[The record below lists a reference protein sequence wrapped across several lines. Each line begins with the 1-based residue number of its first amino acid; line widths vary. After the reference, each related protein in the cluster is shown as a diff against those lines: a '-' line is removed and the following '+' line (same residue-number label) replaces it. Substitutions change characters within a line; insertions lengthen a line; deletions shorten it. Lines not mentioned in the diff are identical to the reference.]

1 MLTVEGNAVFIL
13 ECATEDIQG
22 TSDGEVYS
30 SVSSLVYG
38 FQIVKALGPT
48 SIGAGN
54 GGSVGEF
61 FDQLQI
67 DTGLF
72 ALNIDCVDKEFGTV

>member
-1 MLTVEGNAVFIL
+1 MLAVEGNAVFIL

-22 TSDGEVYS
+22 TSDGEMYS
-30 SVSSLVYG
+30 SVSSLVHG
-38 FQIVKALGPT
+38 FQIGKAPGST
-48 SIGAGN
+48 GIGAGN

-67 DTGLF
+67 DAGLF
-72 ALNIDCVDKEFGTV
+72 AFYIDCVNKEFGTV